1 MGLSACIQTTLDGMV
16 LLEIEVQ
23 PGSSRQG
30 IVGFNQWR
38 SKLQVAVKAEAQQG
52 KANIAVCKVISTLL
66 KAEVKV
72 VSGHTSR
79 QKKVS
84 TEGLKTSEIIQ
95 RLEGLI

>member
-38 SKLQVAVKAEAQQG
+38 GRLQVAVKAEAQQG

-72 VSGHTSR
+72 ISGHTSR

-84 TEGLKTSEIIQ
+84 IEGLKTPEIIQ

>member
-38 SKLQVAVKAEAQQG
+38 GKLQVAVKAEAQQG
-52 KANIAVCKVISTLL
+52 KANIAVCNVISSLL

-72 VSGHTSR
+72 ISGHSSR

-84 TEGLKTSEIIQ
+84 IEGLKTPEIIQ
-95 RLEGLI
+95 RLEELI

>member
-38 SKLQVAVKAEAQQG
+38 GRLQVAVKADAQQG
-52 KANIAVCKVISTLL
+52 KANIAVFNVISALL

-72 VSGHTSR
+72 ASGHTSR

-84 TEGLKTSEIIQ
+84 IEGLKTPEIIQ
-95 RLEGLI
+95 RLEELI

>member
-1 MGLSACIQTTLDGMV
+1 MGLSACIQTTRDGMV

-38 SKLQVAVKAEAQQG
+38 GRLQVAVKAEAQQG
-52 KANIAVCKVISTLL
+52 KANIAVCNVISALL

-72 VSGHTSR
+72 ISGHTSR

-84 TEGLKTSEIIQ
+84 IEGLKTPEIIQ
-95 RLEGLI
+95 RLEELI

>member
-38 SKLQVAVKAEAQQG
+38 GKLQVAVKAEAQQG
-52 KANIAVCKVISTLL
+52 KANIAVCNVISTLL

-84 TEGLKTSEIIQ
+84 IEGLKSSEIIQ
-95 RLEGLI
+95 RLEELI

>member
-38 SKLQVAVKAEAQQG
+38 GKLQVAVKAEAQQG
-52 KANIAVCKVISTLL
+52 KANIAVCNVISTLL

-84 TEGLKTSEIIQ
+84 IEGLKTSEIIQ
-95 RLEGLI
+95 RLEELI

>member
-52 KANIAVCKVISTLL
+52 KANIAVCNVLSTLL
-66 KAEVKV
+66 KAEAKV

-84 TEGLKTSEIIQ
+84 IEGLNPSEIIQ
-95 RLEGLI
+95 RLEELI

>member
-16 LLEIEVQ
+16 LLEIDVQ

-38 SKLQVAVKAEAQQG
+38 GRLQVAVKAEAQQG

-72 VSGHTSR
+72 ISGHTSR

-84 TEGLKTSEIIQ
+84 IEGLKTPEIIQ
-95 RLEGLI
+95 RLEELI

>member
-16 LLEIEVQ
+16 LLEIEVH

-52 KANIAVCKVISTLL
+52 KANIAVCNVFSTLL

-84 TEGLKTSEIIQ
+84 IEGLKPSEIIQ

>member
-52 KANIAVCKVISTLL
+52 KANIAVCNVLSTLL
-66 KAEVKV
+66 KAETRV

-84 TEGLKTSEIIQ
+84 IEGLNPSEIIQ
-95 RLEGLI
+95 RLEELI

>member
-52 KANIAVCKVISTLL
+52 KANIAVCNVISTLL

-84 TEGLKTSEIIQ
+84 IEGLKTSEIIQ

>member
-38 SKLQVAVKAEAQQG
+38 GRLQVAVKAEAQQG

-72 VSGHTSR
+72 ISGHTSR
-79 QKKVS
+79 QKQVS
-84 TEGLKTSEIIQ
+84 IEGLKTPEIIQ